1 MLSVKFTGL
10 DLRNIILEWDTFVK
24 AMLNP
29 KGLFNHLN
37 NFQSINLSQFS
48 IPQNHKSIQ
57 FFQSVFQ
64 FKRKWC
70 QRIKW
75 YDWRS

>member
-48 IPQNHKSIQ
+48 IPQNHKSI
-57 FFQSVFQ
+57 
-64 FKRKWC
+64 
-70 QRIKW
+70 
-75 YDWRS
+75 